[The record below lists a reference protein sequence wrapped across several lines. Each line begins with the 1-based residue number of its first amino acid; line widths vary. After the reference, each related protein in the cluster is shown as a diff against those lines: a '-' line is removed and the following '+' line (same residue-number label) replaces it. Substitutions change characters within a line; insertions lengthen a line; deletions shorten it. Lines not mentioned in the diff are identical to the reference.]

1 MVHPFARKSL
11 MTPQK
16 IGFFIVSLLG
26 LIFLI
31 LNLLIPAPPKKLV
44 MVTGSQSGAYYPI
57 GVMFKNELA
66 KYGISLE
73 VRQTNGSIDNL
84 NLISAQNKDID
95 LALVQ
100 SGTGDIEKYPGI
112 DSLAALFYE
121 PLWVVFNPQAFM
133 DKGKE
138 PNSIADLAKKRVSI
152 GIQGSGSYQLN
163 QAVLNANGLDSNNQ
177 NFVKLNNDEAYAAL
191 KLGEI
196 DVAMIVLSPNAALA
210 QKFFNDEELGLMSI
224 DQAYGYPGRLSYV
237 KPILIHPGVLNISK
251 VVPLRQKMTISPVA
265 ELIAKKDLN
274 PATVYLLMSIS
285 KKYFSKPGILNVE
298 NEFPSSEGVSFALNE
313 DAENYLK
320 SGPSFLFQYLPFWVA
335 VWVERLIKLIVPLLA
350 LLIPL
355 FNLIPSLTDYRK
367 KLKFANIYRDLKMIE
382 QAMDDH
388 QDQKRLSIQL
398 NDIDRRAKVLKV
410 SDFHTKDIFELRL
423 HIETVKNRLITRIN

>member
-1 MVHPFARKSL
+1 
-11 MTPQK
+11 
-16 IGFFIVSLLG
+16 
-26 LIFLI
+26 
-31 LNLLIPAPPKKLV
+31 
-44 MVTGSQSGAYYPI
+44 
-57 GVMFKNELA
+57 
-66 KYGISLE
+66 
-73 VRQTNGSIDNL
+73 
-84 NLISAQNKDID
+84 
-95 LALVQ
+95 
-100 SGTGDIEKYPGI
+100 
-112 DSLAALFYE
+112 
-121 PLWVVFNPQAFM
+121 M

-196 DVAMIVLSPNAALA
+196 DAAMIVLSPNAALA
-210 QKFFNDEELGLMSI
+210 QKFFNDEDLGLMSI
-224 DQAYGYPGRLSYV
+224 DQAYGYPGRLNYV
-237 KPILIHPGVLNISK
+237 KPILIHPGVLNIAK
-251 VVPLRQKMTISPVA
+251 VVPVRQKMTISPVA

-298 NEFPSSEGVSFALNE
+298 NEFPSSAGVSFALNE

-423 HIETVKNRLITRIN
+423 HIESVKNRLITRIN